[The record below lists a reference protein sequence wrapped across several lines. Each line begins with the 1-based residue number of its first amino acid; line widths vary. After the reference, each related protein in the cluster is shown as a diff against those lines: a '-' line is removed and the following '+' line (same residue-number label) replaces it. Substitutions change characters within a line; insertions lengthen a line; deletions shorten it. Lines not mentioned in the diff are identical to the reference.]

1 MKTLIHHSRYRAFEP
16 YDRMVSAFHFYSG
29 IKLSECIESKKSSN
43 IKHIKTIF
51 SEYINDDKHA
61 TYDGSEHFFCDSKMM
76 IDQFVR
82 MERIAEDLNLTLKRL
97 KVPSKISK
105 LVLANIPT
113 YKSTGRTNSCLTVS
127 DYYSEETLGI
137 VNTRLHEWFA
147 LGGYT
152 LFNTLEELELYF
164 AK

>member
-1 MKTLIHHSRYRAFEP
+1 MI
-16 YDRMVSAFHFYSG
+16 
-29 IKLSECIESKKSSN
+29 
-43 IKHIKTIF
+43 
-51 SEYINDDKHA
+51 
-61 TYDGSEHFFCDSKMM
+61 

-137 VNTRLHEWFA
+137 VNTRLPEWFA